1 LRGTLLN
8 AAAVIGG
15 TLLGSLLGNRFSDRM
30 RITLMNG
37 LGLVTVVIGITMA
50 IETSNILL
58 VLGSIIAG
66 GIIGELIDIDSAI
79 NHLGA
84 TIEKNLT
91 KGYQASR
98 SGEFARGFVTASLLF
113 CVGPMAIMGSI
124 QDGLTGD
131 FSTLA
136 IKASLDGFAAI
147 AFSSTLGMGVGLS
160 AFSVLVYQG
169 MISMGAGFFKDI
181 LTEAMINELT
191 ATGGV
196 LILAIGLGLLEIKR
210 IKVANLLPAIFMAP
224 LLHYIVSLFK

>member
-1 LRGTLLN
+1 MLN

-37 LGLVTVVIGITMA
+37 LGLVTAVIGITMA
-50 IETSNILL
+50 IKTSNILL
-58 VLGSIIAG
+58 VLGSIITG

-91 KGYQASR
+91 KGCQASR

-169 MISMGAGFFKDI
+169 MISMGAGLFKGI

-196 LILAIGLGLLEIKR
+196 LILAIGLGLLEVKR

-224 LLHYIVSLFK
+224 LIHYVVSLFNF